1 MVLPTVLI
9 LLLSWAAGLGGETRP
24 RAAAAERRPG
34 RAQRRGAGPRARVR
48 APRLLS
54 AFSARLSRP
63 RAALP
68 ARYCPPRVPTALPPP
83 AARAGCGAPGQAFPA
98 PTAGRPYQPSFS
110 APLSREPR
118 SPGQPPSHTL
128 AATSALPGSEPWV
141 RADSQ
146 QLARLAARRV
156 HCSGSGREG
165 ASERGD
171 PEPIRAGCRAPV
183 CLSHS
188 GAFPPRRTRFGVF
201 AASAPECVCLSVSP
215 LPECVRLLCRLGGK
229 ALVDLG
235 ERQAVLECSSFQPSV

>member
-24 RAAAAERRPG
+24 RAAAERRPG

-48 APRLLS
+48 SPRLLS
-54 AFSARLSRP
+54 ALSARLSRP

-68 ARYCPPRVPTALPPP
+68 ARYCPPRVPTALPPA

-110 APLSREPR
+110 LRFPGSRGAQASRPR
-118 SPGQPPSHTL
+118 TLPQPPQPCPGPSPG
-128 AATSALPGSEPWV
+128 V

-165 ASERGD
+165 GSERARRSG
-171 PEPIRAGCRAPV
+171 AGLGVGRRCACPTRAPSLPIALGSE
-183 CLSHS
+183 CLQP
-188 GAFPPRRTRFGVF
+188 ARRSV
-201 AASAPECVCLSVSP
+201 CVCVCHLYRSV
-215 LPECVRLLCRLGGK
+215 CVSSVALGQGF
-229 ALVDLG
+229 
-235 ERQAVLECSSFQPSV
+235 S